1 MAHGKGGS
9 SRAKR
14 VHYEC
19 DTVPRPYLPL
29 RERKLPPLG
38 DGAGGK
44 IQIELSFRTPIGG
57 YGKAI
62 RSPTIGPVVVL

>member
-1 MAHGKGGS
+1 MAHGRGEV
-9 SRAKR
+9 RLQKR
-14 VHYEC
+14 VYYEC

-44 IQIELSFRTPIGG
+44 IQIELSFRPPIGG